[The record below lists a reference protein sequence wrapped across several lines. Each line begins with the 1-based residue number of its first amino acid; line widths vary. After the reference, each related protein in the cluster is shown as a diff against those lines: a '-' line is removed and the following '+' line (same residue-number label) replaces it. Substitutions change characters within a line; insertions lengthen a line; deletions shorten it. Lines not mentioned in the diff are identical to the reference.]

1 MIRKPVILL
10 LASLLFWGCATYQ
23 LEKSLDPDSRD
34 FLSKVRYLITKEERK
49 TFVNL
54 PASERPKFI
63 DEFWKKRDPNPDTE
77 ENEFKEQYFQRIEE
91 ANRLFTEGEEPGWLQ
106 DRGRIYILLGP
117 PTNRET
123 FPRGVTFYGKP
134 TEIWY
139 YNFFP
144 IVFIDQ
150 FWNGHYKLDPDSPE
164 QLAEIMRAQ
173 MEWKPQVSSEKG
185 LLDCTLDVK
194 KAESGEALIRVSV
207 PYKKIWMKAEDKSLR
222 TSLSVSLEVR
232 DSSDTKVWEYEKD
245 YPLSLTEEQLEKI
258 VEDDYMIEVP
268 LTLKSGAYMLT
279 LALTNTSDGARI
291 HKRSPVNL

>member
-1 MIRKPVILL
+1 MIRKIALLL
-10 LASLLFWGCATYQ
+10 LASLLLGSCATFR
-23 LEKSLDPDSRD
+23 LERSLDPDSRE
-34 FLSKVRYLITKEERK
+34 FLSKVRYLITKEERR

-63 DEFWKKRDPNPDTE
+63 DEFWKKRDPNPETD

-117 PTNRET
+117 PSNRET
-123 FPRGVTFYGKP
+123 YPRGVTFYGKP

-150 FWNGHYKLDPDSPE
+150 FWNGHYKLDPDNPE

-173 MEWKPQVSSEKG
+173 MEWKPHVSSEKG
-185 LLDCTLDVK
+185 LLDCALDVK
-194 KAESGEALIRVSV
+194 KLESGEALIRVSV
-207 PYKKIWMKAEDKSLR
+207 PYKKIWMKAEEKSLQ
-222 TSLSVSLEVR
+222 TSLGVSLEVL
-232 DSSDTKVWEYEKD
+232 DSSDKKVWEYEKD
-245 YPLSLTEEQLEKI
+245 YPISLTEEKLEKI
-258 VEDDYMIEVP
+258 VEDDYTIEVP
-268 LTLKSGAYMLT
+268 LTLKPGDYMLT
-279 LALTNTSDGARI
+279 LALTNASDGARI
-291 HKRSPVNL
+291 YKRFKFNL